1 MPRFQL
7 TVLAE
12 IVAAPPTAELEPL
25 SADGKIAQTDEQDM
39 GMTYAEL
46 SEYGRLRK
54 QFFCGPYSMFC
65 KLVSLWGSF
74 CSPAVVS
81 LSIFFGCSNCFIGF
95 KSSSDVTMT
104 YQNILYPDFRE
115 S

>member
-1 MPRFQL
+1 MNHTYSLYIFVPCLLRFQL

-25 SADGKIAQTDEQDM
+25 SADGTIAQTDEQDM

-81 LSIFFGCSNCFIGF
+81 LSIFLAAVAS
-95 KSSSDVTMT
+95 TMVLKT
-104 YQNILYPDFRE
+104 PQT
-115 S
+115 